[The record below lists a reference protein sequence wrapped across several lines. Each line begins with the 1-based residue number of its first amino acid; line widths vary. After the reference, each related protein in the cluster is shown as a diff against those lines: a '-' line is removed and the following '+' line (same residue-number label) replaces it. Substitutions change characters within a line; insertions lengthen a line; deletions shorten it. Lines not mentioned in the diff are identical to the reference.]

1 MPPSRAAISSR
12 ATYRRQGGDI
22 PESFLS
28 GARGPLW
35 TAQPAPGPF
44 SAGGLG
50 GWVGADTGTGTG
62 APVGASAVQR
72 GARRWPAPPLRI
84 GARVIASELRSRA
97 PLTLSARAPL
107 LRRGLRCSGPGVT
120 GIDTRRFTR
129 RPVTGNSRR
138 TGAARAN
145 ERGRR
150 AWPPSAAVGAR
161 SSLQCDRGPG
171 RNGLMWFTLRTVGL
185 SSRRQTRMVA
195 LIILLQWALVWRV
208 FRVDAAAFMK
218 LGDKQRE
225 ILRGNGEGLLV
236 WANGRTSTGSP
247 TIPIRDQAFVLQ
259 QRCTV
264 MSKVGAHGAHSS
276 VPHEHNAFRVNG
288 VASVCNGEKEAF
300 HGVHKKSFFPTPTAL
315 SFCQDFATY
324 YGGIRLAT
332 HVMPNQV
339 QAPDP
344 ESDQFTLKAI
354 PYEDFF
360 GLVRGK
366 TKIRMNWL
374 ACSVNTNYIRGLKEM
389 AMS

>member
-1 MPPSRAAISSR
+1 
-12 ATYRRQGGDI
+12 
-22 PESFLS
+22 
-28 GARGPLW
+28 
-35 TAQPAPGPF
+35 
-44 SAGGLG
+44 
-50 GWVGADTGTGTG
+50 
-62 APVGASAVQR
+62 
-72 GARRWPAPPLRI
+72 
-84 GARVIASELRSRA
+84 
-97 PLTLSARAPL
+97 
-107 LRRGLRCSGPGVT
+107 
-120 GIDTRRFTR
+120 
-129 RPVTGNSRR
+129 
-138 TGAARAN
+138 
-145 ERGRR
+145 
-150 AWPPSAAVGAR
+150 
-161 SSLQCDRGPG
+161 
-171 RNGLMWFTLRTVGL
+171 MWFTLRTVGL
-185 SSRRQTRMVA
+185 SSRRQTTMVA
-195 LIILLQWALVWRV
+195 LIILLQWALVWRA

-236 WANGRTSTGSP
+236 WANGRTSTGSMFWSLVN
-247 TIPIRDQAFVLQ
+247 TLTQ
-259 QRCTV
+259 
-264 MSKVGAHGAHSS
+264 S

-366 TKIRMNWL
+366 TKIRTVVVIVRQNELARLLSEYELHKRIEGNGHELNFLPNPQDLTARLDSSCHRLHTGAEVARGLGFRVIKIDFLDIVTKSCQVTKLLLKTWLRDNEHQSGPLIQRL
-374 ACSVNTNYIRGLKEM
+374 ACAMHKEHTDPHPDKLEDRIGRKLAEGWKAALNGSAFEWMLNTHATEWPKASPINNCTLLASDTHKFYM
-389 AMS
+389 